1 MKRFLALI
9 LVLIS
14 LSGTVYAE
22 TVDLSGMTLEELV
35 QLQKDVEAA
44 IALKATPAPQ
54 PTRAPIKQGAEGTAV
69 LEMKLRLYELGYFTT
84 DNLSDVYN
92 GTTVERVKLFQKIN
106 GLPQTGTA
114 DSATL
119 ELLFS
124 NKAQETDLYKP
135 TPKPTPK
142 PTATPKPYA
151 EYQKFDYKAYS
162 RYPDLYY
169 NQKFKLTGKIVQVLG
184 SRSEGYQIRLATKN
198 GYDDVVYVFIK
209 KDPGYALL
217 EDDKVTIYAKANKT
231 VTYQSIFGQ
240 SITIPAFN
248 SDAIELRN

>member
-1 MKRFLALI
+1 MEMKRIFALV
-9 LVLIS
+9 LVLIA
-14 LSGTVYAE
+14 LTGAVYAE

-54 PTRAPIKQGAEGTAV
+54 ATRAPIKQGAEGKAV

-84 DNLSDVYN
+84 DNLSEIYN
-92 GTTVERVKLFQKIN
+92 GTTAERVKLFQQVN
-106 GLPQTGTA
+106 GLPQTGNA

-119 ELLFS
+119 ELLYS
-124 NKAQETDLYKP
+124 NQAKGTDLYKP

-151 EYQKFDYKAYS
+151 DYQKFDYKTYS
-162 RYPDLYY
+162 RSPENYMF
-169 NQKFKLTGKIVQVLG
+169 QKFKLTGEIVQVLG
-184 SRSEGYQIRLATKN
+184 SRSEGYEIRLATKN
-198 GYDDVVYVFIK
+198 GYDDVVYVFIT

-217 EDDKVTIYAKANKT
+217 EDDKVTIYAIAYDT
-231 VTYQSIFGQ
+231 VT
-240 SITIPAFN
+240 
-248 SDAIELRN
+248 